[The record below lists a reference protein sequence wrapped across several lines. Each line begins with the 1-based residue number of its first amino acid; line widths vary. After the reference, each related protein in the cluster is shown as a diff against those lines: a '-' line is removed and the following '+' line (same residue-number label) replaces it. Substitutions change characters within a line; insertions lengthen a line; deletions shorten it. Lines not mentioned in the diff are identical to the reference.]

1 MGEGTPRFEASASAQ
16 PAPVSLWDQL
26 PATSTQTVH
35 EGVAVESPTVQTAPG
50 QAPSR
55 YLNRELSQLDFDDR
69 VLAMAEDESLPLLE
83 RVRFLAILGENVD
96 QFFQVRVAG
105 LKEQVHAALPQTS
118 PDGMTTGEQLRAI
131 HQRAGAILQRS
142 TDLFTR
148 HIAPALEQQGV
159 SIASVADL
167 DEADQEYLVAEFRA
181 RIFPVLTPLAV
192 DPAHPFPYIS
202 HLSLNLAVMVRDPV
216 RHQMR
221 FARVKVP
228 PLLPR
233 FIVLPDGKRF
243 IPLEQVIAL
252 YSGELFPGMEIVSQH
267 PFRVTRDADLDL
279 VDEEAADLLAA
290 IQNELRRQ
298 QRKAQ
303 VVRLEV
309 DAGMSDEVLGLLV
322 RELELEP
329 TDVYRVDG
337 LLDLSS
343 LWAIYALDRPDL
355 KDEPWTPVTQRRLQG
370 VGVEQADIFEA
381 LKDGDILVHHPYDS
395 FTTSAE
401 AFIDQAANDPDVL
414 AIKQTLYRTSGPIS
428 PIVRALIRAAESGK
442 QVVALVELKARGDE
456 QANIAWAQALEQVGV
471 HVVYGVVGLKTH
483 AKVALV
489 VRREPDGIRRYV
501 HIGTGNYNPKT
512 AQIYEDVGLL
522 SADPELG
529 SDVSEL
535 FNFLTGYSRQR
546 RFGRLLVAPVGLR
559 SNIIRMIRREAARPG
574 GGRIILKVNSLVD
587 PEIVEALYAA
597 SQAGT
602 EIDLIVRGICSLRP
616 GVPGLSERIRVRSL
630 VGRFLEHSRI
640 FRFGPDGDAAEY
652 YLGSSD
658 LMPRNL
664 DRRVEAMVPVLDPS
678 LQEQLAQILDVEL
691 EDDVLAWGLQAS
703 GSWSKIPTVKGVNA
717 QQAFEQL
724 AAARAAATNGT
735 NGHTPDA

>member
-1 MGEGTPRFEASASAQ
+1 M
-16 PAPVSLWDQL
+16 
-26 PATSTQTVH
+26 
-35 EGVAVESPTVQTAPG
+35 
-50 QAPSR
+50 QAR

-69 VLAMAEDESLPLLE
+69 VLAVAEDESLPLLE
-83 RVRFLAILGENVD
+83 RVRFLAILGESVD

-105 LKEQVHAALPQTS
+105 LKEQMHAALPQTS

-131 HQRAGAILQRS
+131 HQRASALLDRS
-142 TDLFTR
+142 TELFTR
-148 HIAPALEQQGV
+148 RIAPALAQQGV
-159 SIASVADL
+159 CIATVANL
-167 DEADQEYLVAEFRA
+167 DDADREHLAAEFQA

-216 RHQMR
+216 RHNMR

-233 FIVLPDGKRF
+233 YVPLPDGKRF

-252 YSGELFPGMEIVSQH
+252 HLDELFPGMEIVSQH

-309 DAGMSDEVLGLLV
+309 DAAMSEEVLGLLV

-329 TDVYRVDG
+329 TDVYRVAG

-343 LWAIYALDRPDL
+343 LWPITGLDRPDL

-370 VGVEQADIFEA
+370 IGVESADIFAA
-381 LKDGDILVHHPYDS
+381 LQDGDILVHHPYDS
-395 FTTSAE
+395 FATSAE
-401 AFIDQAANDPDVL
+401 AFIDQAAQDPDVL
-414 AIKQTLYRTSGPIS
+414 AIKQTLYRTSGPVS

-489 VRREPDGIRRYV
+489 VRREGDGIRRYV
-501 HIGTGNYNPKT
+501 HVGTGNYNPKT

-522 SADPELG
+522 SADPDLG
-529 SDVSEL
+529 SDVAEL

-546 RFGRLLVAPVGLR
+546 RFRRLLVAPVGLR
-559 SNIIRMIRREAARPG
+559 SNIIRLIRKEAARPG

-587 PEIVEALYAA
+587 PEIVEALYTA

-602 EIDLIVRGICSLRP
+602 EIDLIVRGLCSLRP
-616 GVPGLSERIRVRSL
+616 GVPGLSDRIRVRSL

-640 FRFGPDGDAAEY
+640 FRFGPEGAALEY

-664 DRRVEAMVPVLDPS
+664 DRRVEAMVPVIDRA
-678 LQEQLAQILDVEL
+678 LQARMGQILEVEL
-691 EDDVLAWGLQAS
+691 EDDVLAWALQPV
-703 GSWSKIPTVKGVNA
+703 GSWSKVPTVNGVNA

-724 AAARAAATNGT
+724 AEARAAATNGST
-735 NGHTPDA
+735 TDA